1 MDDEKRFDSFNDE
14 AFEEWLKTCPVKDAE
29 FVLDTDNYGMRA
41 RVTFVIEEEECF

>member
-1 MDDEKRFDSFNDE
+1 VDDEKKFDSFNDE
-14 AFEEWLKTCPVKDAE
+14 VFEEWLKTCPIKDAE